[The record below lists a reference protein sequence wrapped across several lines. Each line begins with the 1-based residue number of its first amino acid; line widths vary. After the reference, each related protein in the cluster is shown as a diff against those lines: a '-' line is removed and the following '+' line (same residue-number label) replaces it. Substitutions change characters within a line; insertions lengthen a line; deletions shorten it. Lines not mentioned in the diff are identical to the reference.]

1 MSNGVTSILL
11 DTNILLSKTLRD
23 WILLPNLILGKEYSK
38 IYTTQNI
45 LDEWGYHWL
54 RENPTG
60 DDAARAKVREQIEK
74 ATYHVEGYKIHP
86 QPGYPDENDLHLHA
100 AMVEHNIDYLVTNDN
115 ALLDYWET
123 SENTGD
129 PLPYVTISADDL
141 LMAFVEPHLGRSTQ
155 ESLILSSAELAEI
168 YLFQE
173 RYFIKKYGEADLC
186 GALGRKKAGAP
197 RFADYLRHHIIPHLL
212 A

>member
-1 MSNGVTSILL
+1 MSSGATSILL

-23 WILLPNLILGKEYSK
+23 WILLPNQILNKKYFD
-38 IYTTQNI
+38 IHTTQNI

-54 RENPTG
+54 RGNPTG
-60 DDAARAKVREQIEK
+60 NDAARVKVREQIGK
-74 ATYHVEGYKIHP
+74 SVFVLEGYPISSIH
-86 QPGYPDENDLHLHA
+86 GYPDKNDLHIHA
-100 AMVEHNIDYLVTNDN
+100 AMVKHNIDYLVTNDK

-123 SENTGD
+123 NENTGN

-141 LMAFVEPHLGRSTQ
+141 LMDFVEPHLGRSTQ
-155 ESLILSSAELAEI
+155 ESLILSLADLAEI

-186 GALGRKKAGAP
+186 GALERAEAP
-197 RFADYLRHHIIPHLL
+197 RFAAYLRRHILPQLP
-212 A
+212 

>member
-45 LDEWGYHWL
+45 LNEWGYHWL

-60 DDAARAKVREQIEK
+60 DDAARAKIKEQIEK
-74 ATYHVEGYKIHP
+74 ATYPVEGYKIHP

-100 AMVEHNIDYLVTNDN
+100 AMVEHDIDYLVTNDK

-123 SENTGD
+123 NENTNE
-129 PLPYVTISADDL
+129 PLPYETISADEL

-155 ESLILSSAELAEI
+155 ESLILSPTDLKKI

-173 RYFIKKYGEADLC
+173 GYYINRYGEADLC
-186 GALGRKKAGAP
+186 GALGDEKAGATH
-197 RFADYLRHHIIPHLL
+197 FAAYLRRHVIPQLL
-212 A
+212 G